1 MIREKGKAEGVGPE
15 AEAQQGVSRVSVA
28 METRRSIKRGSLASR
43 TNECQGTMWAPT
55 SPPAESSSPSQ
66 PTWKS
71 LYSSLSYSE
80 GFHYSFAARPRR
92 FTQLAL
98 APRPEPQLLRLRPS
112 SLRTQDISH
121 LLTGVFRNLYSAE
134 VIGDEVSASLIKA
147 RGSENKRHEEFVDQ
161 LQQVTRRCR
170 GLSALHASAPAR
182 CQVLFQDLGLQ
193 LRNSPSCR
201 SGPDITSGRT
211 LYPYTHI
218 CKYHT
223 YHTTCGIYL

>member
-1 MIREKGKAEGVGPE
+1 
-15 AEAQQGVSRVSVA
+15 
-28 METRRSIKRGSLASR
+28 METRSSITRGSLASR

-55 SPPAESSSPSQ
+55 SPPAGSSSPSQ

-80 GFHYSFAARPRR
+80 GFHYNFAARPRR

-98 APRPEPQLLRLRPS
+98 AASPEPQLLRLRPS

-161 LQQVTRRCR
+161 LQQIRELYKQRLDEFEMLER
-170 GLSALHASAPAR
+170 HIAQAQAR
-182 CQVLFQDLGLQ
+182 AIVENERVMSQVGVQDLESLVKLPPVKSVFRWCIDSEL
-193 LRNSPSCR
+193 LRKHRLISPE
-201 SGPDITSGRT
+201 D
-211 LYPYTHI
+211 YYTDTVPVSL
-218 CKYHT
+218 CT
-223 YHTTCGIYL
+223 